1 MSVTVRVGVIGT
13 GFGARVV
20 APAFDATD
28 GCVVVDVVSARDAS
42 AVRSLCSRDD
52 VDVISVH
59 SPPMLHAEHVGY
71 AIDGG
76 HAVVCDKPFGLDATQ
91 ARAMAERAAAAG
103 VIGLVNFEFRYD
115 AGRRHVKALV
125 DGGELGPCEHV
136 SWTHISSGSRVP
148 LRSYGWLFD
157 RASGGGW
164 LGAWGSHALDAL
176 VWWLGPL
183 TVTAAELSTAIA
195 RRPDREGVMRACD
208 ADDTVRVWLETAA
221 GTTVAIDS
229 TFAAPASTAPRIVI
243 VGADAV
249 AEVVA
254 DHRVVV
260 TRADGTRTEWRAP
273 EADAGADPHLASM
286 LAWAVAVRDA
296 VRTGVIARG
305 VPTFADGVA
314 TAHVIDAIR
323 AAPHPNLRQIP
334 TVEVGN

>member
-1 MSVTVRVGVIGT
+1 MSVTVRIGVIGT

-28 GCVVVDVVSARDAS
+28 GCSVVDVVSARDAS
-42 AVRSLCSRDD
+42 AVGALCARGD

-59 SPPMLHAEHVGY
+59 SPPMLHADHVGW

-91 ARAMAERAAAAG
+91 ARAMAERADAAG

-115 AGRRHVKALV
+115 AGRRHVKTLV
-125 DGGELGPCEHV
+125 GGGELGAIEHV
-136 SWTHISSGSRVP
+136 AWTHISSGSRVP
-148 LRSYGWLFD
+148 LRPYGWLFD
-157 RASGGGW
+157 RAAGGGW

-176 VWWLGPL
+176 RWWLGPL

-195 RRPDREGVMRACD
+195 QRPDREGVMHNCD
-208 ADDTVRVWLETAA
+208 ADDTVRAWLQTAD

-243 VGADAV
+243 VGTEAI

-260 TRADGTRTEWRAP
+260 TRSDGTRTEWRAL
-273 EADAGADPHLASM
+273 EGDAGADPHVAPMRAS
-286 LAWAVAVRDA
+286 AVAVRDA
-296 VRTGVIARG
+296 ARDGVAASG
-305 VPTFADGVA
+305 TPTFVDGVA
-314 TAHVIDAIR
+314 TADVIDAIR
-323 AAPHPNLRQIP
+323 A
-334 TVEVGN
+334 EVSESSR